1 MVIFKARC
9 ETLLGAAVAATTP
22 LLVAQNIAA
31 AYLSKKRFHKSSQ
44 INSNNWQSRNVANFQ

>member
-31 AYLSKKRFHKSSQ
+31 AYLGKKTLP
-44 INSNNWQSRNVANFQ
+44 